1 VSTPYGPYDPGQQQG
16 GYPPQD
22 GYPPQGGYPPQ
33 DGYPPQGG
41 NAPQGGYPPQG
52 GYARQGGYPP
62 QGGYA
67 QQGGYPPQGG
77 GYTAYPQ
84 QQGGYAPA
92 GAPRGY
98 LQGGPVGFID
108 AIKLAFQNIFE
119 YNGRASRS
127 SYWWFALAELIGW
140 VGILI
145 LAVIFAA
152 VHAPII
158 SILLYLAAGIASF
171 LVSLALT
178 IRRLHD
184 QDKSGFWYFIA
195 FVPFI
200 GGIWLLVLTVMEGTP
215 GPNRFG

>member
-1 VSTPYGPYDPGQQQG
+1 VSTPYGPYDPGQQ
-16 GYPPQD
+16 
-22 GYPPQGGYPPQ
+22 QGGYPPQ

-178 IRRLHD
+178 VRRLHD